1 MTTNGKKRRR
11 PLSHGILAV
20 VATPRG
26 RRRIKQATSDTPREQ
41 HVALTTRVVA
51 AEGWKDGVREQRGAD
66 VNGGFRF
73 PGPAEPEDSARDVR
87 AKSSSGSTGPQT
99 LRRSRE
105 FSLRRIFKD
114 TEP

>member
-1 MTTNGKKRRR
+1 MALFGPAC
-11 PLSHGILAV
+11 PLVGI
-20 VATPRG
+20 
-26 RRRIKQATSDTPREQ
+26 Q
-41 HVALTTRVVA
+41 
-51 AEGWKDGVREQRGAD
+51 GW
-66 VNGGFRF
+66 F